1 MTADYIRKF
10 VPQFSDAEIFI
21 CGPEPLVSAVR
32 QAAHDAGIPKD
43 RFHDEA
49 FAFHGE

>member
-1 MTADYIRKF
+1 M
-10 VPQFSDAEIFI
+10 VDAVKE
-21 CGPEPLVSAVR
+21 AVK
-32 QAAHDAGIPKD
+32 DAGIPKD